1 MRMTTA
7 IAMALAGLPVL
18 LAESNP
24 RRELIGRNLAYMR
37 GARSRAPAER
47 PPLGKMAQHNRS
59 NRRAKNKAARKSRKA
74 NRK

>member
-7 IAMALAGLPVL
+7 VAAALLAGLAGPALVERGTYSD
-18 LAESNP
+18 APSFRP
-24 RRELIGRNLAYMR
+24 TRYSGRTP
-37 GARSRAPAER
+37 PAA
-47 PPLGKMAQHNRS
+47 MAQHNRS